1 VADVTVVIPHI
12 PVRPNELMRA
22 IRSVVSQTLQPASV
36 IIIVDD
42 WHNGA
47 TFTRN
52 IGLQKVT
59 TEWVAFLD
67 DDDELRPNH
76 LEELRRAAYE
86 QDADVVY
93 AGYDVIGG
101 YDPMDRFG
109 QPFDPDV
116 LRDHSFIP
124 VTSLVRTALAHK
136 VGGFVKRGD
145 SPYED
150 WGFYLALLDAG
161 ARFYHHPVKTW
172 KWHHWGVGQP
182 GLPGNTSGMG
192 NRW

>member
-1 VADVTVVIPHI
+1 MSISVVIPHI
-12 PVRPNELMRA
+12 PPRANELMRA
-22 IRSVVSQTLQPASV
+22 LRSVVAQTLQPEA
-36 IIIVDD
+36 IIIKTDKI
-42 WHNGA
+42 HLGA
-47 TFTRN
+47 TITRN
-52 IGLQKVT
+52 SALKKVT
-59 TEWVAFLD
+59 TNWVAFLD

-76 LEELRRAAYE
+76 LEELRRAAHE
-86 QDADVVY
+86 QKADVVY

-101 YDPMDRFG
+101 YDVLDRFG
-109 QPFDPDV
+109 EPFDPDV

-124 VTSLVRTALAHK
+124 VTSLVRTQLAMK

-161 ARFYHHPVKTW
+161 AKFYHHPVKTW

-192 NRW
+192 DRW